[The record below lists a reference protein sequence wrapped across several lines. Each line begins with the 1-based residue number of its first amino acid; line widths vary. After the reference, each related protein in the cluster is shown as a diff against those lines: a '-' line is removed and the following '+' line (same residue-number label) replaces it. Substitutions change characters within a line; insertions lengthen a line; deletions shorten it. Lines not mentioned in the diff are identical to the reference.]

1 MKFRPLKWIERDCW
15 VADTP
20 ASEFG
25 YITICYEEDKYWAS
39 WDLSLPGTID
49 LESLRQAA
57 QAWHEEWLMAWI
69 EEA

>member
-1 MKFRPLKWIERDCW
+1 MKFRPLKWTKHDYW
-15 VADTP
+15 FANTP

-25 YITICYEEDKYWAS
+25 YITICYEEGKYWAS
-39 WDLSLPGTID
+39 WDLSLPGTTDI
-49 LESLRQAA
+49 ESLKQAA